1 MTMLKDPSQKY
12 RPFTPVALPD
22 RTWPD
27 KVIDKAPIWLSTDLR
42 DGNQSL
48 IEPMDAEKKM
58 AFFKCLVAVGLKEI
72 EVGFPSAS
80 QTDFDFVRELIEG
93 GHIPDD
99 VTIQVLT
106 QARDDLIERT
116 FESLKGAK
124 RAIVHY
130 YNACAPSFRR
140 IVFGQDKAG
149 VKAIAV
155 AAGQTIVRLAAERPE
170 TQWGFEY
177 SPEVFSS
184 TETDFDFVRELIEGG
199 HIPDDVTIQVLT
211 QARDDLIERTFES
224 LKGAKRAI
232 VHYYNAC
239 APSFRRIVFNQDQAG
254 VKAIAVAA
262 GQTIVRLAAERPETQ
277 WGFEYSPEVFSSTET
292 DFAVEV
298 CNAVIAVFAPTP
310 ANKLILNLPATIECA
325 TPNNYADQI
334 EWFGRHIDRRD
345 SVLISVHTHNDRGT
359 GVAASELA
367 VMAGADRVE
376 GCLFG
381 NGERTGNVCL
391 VTLALNLYTQ
401 GVDPELDFSDI
412 DAVRKTVEEC
422 NQLPVHPRHPYVG
435 DLVHTAFSG
444 SHQDAIRK
452 GFAQQKPDALWEVPY
467 LPIDPADIGRD
478 YESVIRVNSQS
489 GKGGIAFLLE
499 QEYGISL
506 PRRMQIEFSQV
517 VQRETDRLGL
527 EMTAAQIHALL
538 EQEYLQAK
546 SPYALVS
553 HKLREEDGT
562 STVDIKVAVEG
573 RTEHW
578 HGTAK
583 GPLEALVAS
592 LPQAVEIMDY
602 HEHSIGAGANAKA
615 ASYIEVRLEGQR
627 PLHGIGIDEN
637 ITTASFRALLSA
649 LNRAVTQAQAKA
661 A

>member
-1 MTMLKDPSQKY
+1 MTMLKDPSKKY
-12 RPFTPVALPD
+12 RPFTQIQIPD

-27 KVIDKAPIWLSTDLR
+27 KIIDKAPIWLSTDLR

-58 AFFKCLVAVGLKEI
+58 RFFKCLVAVGLKEI

-124 RAIVHY
+124 KAIVHY
-130 YNACAPSFRR
+130 YNACAPSFRK
-140 IVFGQDKAG
+140 IVFNQDKAG

-155 AAGQTIVRLAAERPE
+155 AAGTTIKRLADAAPE

-184 TETDFDFVRELIEGG
+184 TEI
-199 HIPDDVTIQVLT
+199 
-211 QARDDLIERTFES
+211 
-224 LKGAKRAI
+224 
-232 VHYYNAC
+232 
-239 APSFRRIVFNQDQAG
+239 
-254 VKAIAVAA
+254 
-262 GQTIVRLAAERPETQ
+262 
-277 WGFEYSPEVFSSTET
+277 

-298 CNAVIAVFAPTP
+298 CNAVIDVFQPTP

-334 EWFGRHIDRRD
+334 EWFGRHVDRRD

-381 NGERTGNVCL
+381 NGERTGNVDL
-391 VTLALNLYTQ
+391 VTVALNMYTQ
-401 GVDPELDFSDI
+401 GLDPQLDFSDI
-412 DAVRKTVEEC
+412 DGVRKVVEEC
-422 NQLPVHPRHPYVG
+422 NQIQVHPRHPYVG

-452 GFAQQKPDALWEVPY
+452 GFAQQKSDALWEVPY
-467 LPIDPADIGRD
+467 LPIDPADIGRS
-478 YESVIRVNSQS
+478 YEAVIRVNSQS
-489 GKGGIAFLLE
+489 GKGGIAYLLE

-527 EMTAAQIHALL
+527 EMTAQQIHALL
-538 EQEYLQAK
+538 HSEYLQANA
-546 SPYALVS
+546 PYALVS
-553 HKLREEDGT
+553 HRLQEENGH
-562 STVDIKVAVEG
+562 SAVEVEVASQG
-573 RTEHW
+573 QGETNLHW
-578 HGTAK
+578 RGK
-583 GPLEALVAS
+583 GNGALEALVAG
-592 LPQAVEIMDY
+592 LPVPVEIMDY
-602 HEHSIGAGANAKA
+602 NEHAIGAGTNAKA
-615 ASYIEVRLEGQR
+615 AAYIELRVNGERAV
-627 PLHGIGIDEN
+627 HGVGIDEN
-637 ITTASFRALLSA
+637 ITTASFKALFSA
-649 LNRAVTQAQAKA
+649 LNRSLSQPEAKA

>member
-1 MTMLKDPSQKY
+1 MTMLKDPSKKY
-12 RPFTPVALPD
+12 RPFTQIQIPD

-27 KVIDKAPIWLSTDLR
+27 KIIDKAPIWLSTDLR

-58 AFFKCLVAVGLKEI
+58 RFFKCLVAVGLKEI

-124 RAIVHY
+124 KAIVHY
-130 YNACAPSFRR
+130 YNACAPSFRK
-140 IVFGQDKAG
+140 IVFNQDKAG

-155 AAGQTIVRLAAERPE
+155 AAGTTIKRLADAAPE

-184 TETDFDFVRELIEGG
+184 TEI
-199 HIPDDVTIQVLT
+199 
-211 QARDDLIERTFES
+211 
-224 LKGAKRAI
+224 
-232 VHYYNAC
+232 
-239 APSFRRIVFNQDQAG
+239 
-254 VKAIAVAA
+254 
-262 GQTIVRLAAERPETQ
+262 
-277 WGFEYSPEVFSSTET
+277 

-298 CNAVIAVFAPTP
+298 CNAVIGVFQPTP

-334 EWFGRHIDRRD
+334 EWFGRHVDRRD

-401 GVDPELDFSDI
+401 GVNPELDFSDI
-412 DAVRKTVEEC
+412 DAVRKVVEDC
-422 NQLPVHPRHPYVG
+422 NQILVHPRHPYVG

-452 GFAQQKPDALWEVPY
+452 GFAQQKQDALWEVPY

-478 YESVIRVNSQS
+478 YEAVIRVNSQS
-489 GKGGIAFLLE
+489 GKGGITFLLE

-527 EMTAAQIHALL
+527 EMTAAQIHQLL
-538 EQEYLQAK
+538 ETEYLQAR
-546 SPYALVS
+546 SPYTLKG
-553 HKLREEDGT
+553 HRLQEENGT
-562 STVDIKVAVEG
+562 SAVDIEVIEG
-573 RTEHW
+573 AEKHHW
-578 HGTAK
+578 RGIGK
-583 GPLEALVAS
+583 GPLEALAAA
-592 LPQAVEIMDY
+592 LPVAVEVMDY
-602 HEHSIGAGANAKA
+602 SEHAIGAGTNAKA
-615 ASYIEVRLEGQR
+615 AAYIELRVNGGRA
-627 PLHGIGIDEN
+627 LHGIGIDEN
-637 ITTASFRALLSA
+637 LTTASFRALFSA
-649 LNRAVTQAQAKA
+649 LNRALSQTESQAA
-661 A
+661 

>member
-1 MTMLKDPSQKY
+1 MQRGPKATGRQKDSIMTMLKDPSSKY
-12 RPFTPVALPD
+12 RAFNPVSLPD

-27 KVIDKAPIWLSTDLR
+27 RAIEKAPIWLSTDLR

-58 AFFKCLVAVGLKEI
+58 RFFQTLVQVGLKEI

-130 YNACAPSFRR
+130 YNACAPSFR
-140 IVFGQDKAG
+140 K
-149 VKAIAV
+149 
-155 AAGQTIVRLAAERPE
+155 
-170 TQWGFEY
+170 
-177 SPEVFSS
+177 
-184 TETDFDFVRELIEGG
+184 
-199 HIPDDVTIQVLT
+199 
-211 QARDDLIERTFES
+211 
-224 LKGAKRAI
+224 
-232 VHYYNAC
+232 
-239 APSFRRIVFNQDQAG
+239 IVFNQDQAG

-262 GQTIVRLAAERPETQ
+262 GRTIKRLAEEHPETE
-277 WGFEYSPEVFSSTET
+277 WRFEYSPEVFSSTEI

-298 CNAVIAVFAPTP
+298 CNAVVDVFQPTLS
-310 ANKLILNLPATIECA
+310 NKLILNLPATIECA

-334 EWFGRHIDRRD
+334 EWFGRNINRRD

-412 DAVRKTVEEC
+412 DAVRKVVEEC

-452 GFAQQKPDALWEVPY
+452 GFAQQKPDTLWEVPY

-478 YESVIRVNSQS
+478 YEAVIRVNSQS
-489 GKGGIAFLLE
+489 GKGGISFLLE

-527 EMTAAQIHALL
+527 EMTAKQIHDLL
-538 EQEYLQAK
+538 QREYLEADQ
-546 SPYALVS
+546 PYALKG
-553 HKLREEDGT
+553 HRLNEENGI
-562 STVDIKVAVEG
+562 STVEVDVIYQG
-573 RTEHW
+573 QTERW
-578 HGTAK
+578 KGTGK
-583 GPLEALVAS
+583 GPLEALVSA
-592 LPQAVEIMDY
+592 LPVSAEIMDY
-602 HEHSIGAGANAKA
+602 HEHAIGAGAQAKA
-615 ASYIEVRLEGQR
+615 ASYIELRLEGER

-637 ITTASFRALLSA
+637 ITTASFRALISA
-649 LNRAVTQAQAKA
+649 LNRAVAQAEAKA

>member
-1 MTMLKDPSQKY
+1 MSMLKDPSSKY
-12 RPFTPVALPD
+12 RPFTQIQIPD

-27 KVIDKAPIWLSTDLR
+27 KIIDKAPIWLSTDLR

-58 AFFKCLVAVGLKEI
+58 RFFKCLLAVGLKEI

-130 YNACAPSFRR
+130 YNACAPSFRK
-140 IVFGQDKAG
+140 IVFNQDKAG

-155 AAGQTIVRLAAERPE
+155 AAGKTIKRLADAAPE

-184 TETDFDFVRELIEGG
+184 TEI
-199 HIPDDVTIQVLT
+199 
-211 QARDDLIERTFES
+211 
-224 LKGAKRAI
+224 
-232 VHYYNAC
+232 
-239 APSFRRIVFNQDQAG
+239 
-254 VKAIAVAA
+254 
-262 GQTIVRLAAERPETQ
+262 
-277 WGFEYSPEVFSSTET
+277 

-298 CNAVIAVFAPTP
+298 CNAVIEVFQPTQ

-334 EWFGRHIDRRD
+334 EWFGRHIDKRN
-345 SVLISVHTHNDRGT
+345 SVLLSVHTHNDRGT

-412 DAVRKTVEEC
+412 DTVRKVVEDC
-422 NQLPVHPRHPYVG
+422 NQIPVHPRHPYVG

-452 GFAQQKPDALWEVPY
+452 GFAQQKSDAVWEVPY

-478 YESVIRVNSQS
+478 YEAVIRVNSQS
-489 GKGGIAFLLE
+489 GKGGITFLLE
-499 QEYGISL
+499 QEYGINL

-517 VQRETDRLGL
+517 VQKETDRLGL
-527 EMTAAQIHALL
+527 EMSAAQIYQLL
-538 EQEYLQAK
+538 EREYLQATA
-546 SPYALVS
+546 PYALKG
-553 HKLREEDGT
+553 HRLQEENGT
-562 STVDIKVAVEG
+562 SAVDVEIITDG
-573 RTEHW
+573 DSQHW
-578 HGTAK
+578 RGIGK
-583 GPLEALVAS
+583 GPLEALVAG
-592 LPQAVEIMDY
+592 LPVAVEIMDY
-602 HEHSIGAGANAKA
+602 SEHAIGAGTNAKA
-615 ASYIEVRLEGQR
+615 AAYIELRVNGGRA
-627 PLHGIGIDEN
+627 LHGVGIDEN
-637 ITTASFRALLSA
+637 LTTASFRALFSA
-649 LNRAVTQAQAKA
+649 LNRAIGQAAEQAA
-661 A
+661 